1 LAAGLDFGDH
11 FGMDITNERHHL
23 VSLITEVSTGS
34 ERAFGELYRLTR
46 SCLYGVAFRVV
57 RQPSKAE
64 EVLQEAYIKV
74 WTGARGFKTGL
85 GTPMT
90 WLIAIVRNQ
99 AISLLRSEQLE
110 HSLKDDAVLTDDGLA
125 REDHWP
131 DGDTGED
138 ALTQAFYAE
147 KRLCMAAYI
156 ERLEPV
162 QRQCLALAFE
172 HGLSHSELSEHLG
185 APLGTVKCAIRR
197 AVARLRGFY
206 NVA

>member
-1 LAAGLDFGDH
+1 
-11 FGMDITNERHHL
+11 MDILTNERHHL

-34 ERAFGELYRLTR
+34 ERAFHELYRLTR

-64 EVLQEAYIKV
+64 EVLQEAYLKV
-74 WTGARGFKTGL
+74 WTGARGFRSGL

-110 HSLKDDAVLTDDGLA
+110 SSVTDDVDWTDDGQV
-125 REDHWP
+125 RDPHWP
-131 DGDTGED
+131 DGDAGED
-138 ALTQAFYAE
+138 ALTQAFYAD
-147 KRLCMAAYI
+147 KRLRMAAYI
-156 ERLEPV
+156 ARLEPV

-172 HGLSHSELSEHLG
+172 RGLSHAELSEHLG

-197 AVARLRGFY
+197 AVARLRAFY